1 MQGGSSMDGIETE
14 IRELYSN
21 LRDSVP
27 TQSGGSS
34 DQLRELFQEIG
45 IPYTENLRDDI
56 DNLVNGGYELNGGLN
71 LQKLK
76 SMLSDN
82 EVAKI
87 FYEDGSPKPYGIILG
102 ILFLI
107 STIFGVRKSRQ
118 LTKTGEQLKQKEF
131 DLGNVSTDLK
141 NIKTDLKKI
150 LGEVKSEASELYKR
164 VSLAVNSRLGNPNI
178 IIDNAEY
185 KNGVLD
191 LMEKKIELEAK
202 LKKAALKKEADIGMY
217 KRLKQ
222 EEIEKLKND
231 LKIIFDKNAGKKD
244 QYNKL
249 IQFVEN
255 KENEDLFN
263 EYRNLKDLDENK
275 IDQKVKDKRDEFSK
289 LRADLGTE
297 YSKYNKIE
305 KLKQELE
312 DVQFIEKEF
321 DTEKK
326 KINDEIAKLDAEI
339 EKLKIAPASGGHYFD
354 LNFCIS
360 CLLYLI
366 IFLLLFIVVASL
378 TGNEKMTDYI
388 QAGFG

>member
-1 MQGGSSMDGIETE
+1 MQGGSSMDSIETE

-118 LTKTGEQLKQKEF
+118 LTKTGEQLKLESGEKRSFEDEIKKIKKEF
-131 DLGNVSTDLK
+131 ETAYHT
-141 NIKTDLKKI
+141 IKDKIVKK
-150 LGEVKSEASELYKR
+150 ESEALIDLYK
-164 VSLAVNSRLGNPNI
+164 LK
-178 IIDNAEY
+178 D
-185 KNGVLD
+185 
-191 LMEKKIELEAK
+191 K
-202 LKKAALKKEADIGMY
+202 LSKKEGDIKLY
-217 KRLKQ
+217 
-222 EEIEKLKND
+222 EKLKE
-231 LKIIFDKNAGKKD
+231 KIEKKAKKD
-244 QYNKL
+244 KL
-249 IQFVEN
+249 EIDLVIEKKAKEKAIDGIIEN
-255 KENEDLFN
+255 VKKEIKPEDKENLDNFLEFAKTNATNFKEKKENEFPEIKDINDTNKTQEPYKTYLDTYSGASKEKNKKTFKKL
-263 EYRNLKDLDENK
+263 EKIKNLEANK
-275 IDQKVKDKRDEFSK
+275 TEKSDKER
-289 LRADLGTE
+289 
-297 YSKYNKIE
+297 
-305 KLKQELE
+305 ELE
-312 DVQFIEKEF
+312 
-321 DTEKK
+321 
-326 KINDEIAKLDAEI
+326 NEI
-339 EKLKIAPASGGHYFD
+339 ERLQGEIDNLDIAINKSETPQSGGHYLD